1 VANNLPSAKEVLD
14 LYKTYGIGRMRIYNP
29 NQETLQALRGS
40 NIELVIE
47 VPNEDI
53 QSIANSVSSASN
65 WLQNN
70 VLKYSQDVKFR
81 YIVVGNEIY
90 PSNDPIAQFVLLAM

>member
-65 WLQNN
+65 WHLAPKH

-81 YIVVGNEIY
+81 YIVV
-90 PSNDPIAQFVLLAM
+90 V